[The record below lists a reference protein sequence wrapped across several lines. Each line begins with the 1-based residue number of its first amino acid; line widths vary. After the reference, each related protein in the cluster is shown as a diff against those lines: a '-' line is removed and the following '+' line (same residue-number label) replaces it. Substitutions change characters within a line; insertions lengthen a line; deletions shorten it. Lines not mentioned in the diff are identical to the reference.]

1 MPRLRKSSNPKKSL
15 PNPFL
20 EDFCQLLLGSSVL
33 ITWIHRLPKFVMW
46 WHYTLTSNFFLNT
59 NNKLNLSVR
68 SLVVDWSL
76 SCKADCT
83 EERFWC
89 RASQFSSGFD
99 VRLNS
104 SGSSNVAAAL
114 RSNCRG
120 AERRQRYAGLWL
132 MASVSQ
138 GLFSLTGVRFW
149 WDSIFR
155 LLEISDFFNDSR
167 EPHRSKL
174 WWHGKLMDFC
184 SSTGSKIRKF

>member
-1 MPRLRKSSNPKKSL
+1 MFLQTFVQLDNHPNSLQLKPNFLLVFWEICNFSYLDSWHKKVPRLRKSSNPKKSL

-104 SGSSNVAAAL
+104 TAAAV
-114 RSNCRG
+114 
-120 AERRQRYAGLWL
+120 
-132 MASVSQ
+132 M
-138 GLFSLTGVRFW
+138 
-149 WDSIFR
+149 
-155 LLEISDFFNDSR
+155 
-167 EPHRSKL
+167 
-174 WWHGKLMDFC
+174 
-184 SSTGSKIRKF
+184 

>member
-1 MPRLRKSSNPKKSL
+1 MPR
-15 PNPFL
+15 F
-20 EDFCQLLLGSSVL
+20 SV
-33 ITWIHRLPKFVMW
+33 FVW
-46 WHYTLTSNFFLNT
+46 
-59 NNKLNLSVR
+59 VR
-68 SLVVDWSL
+68 RSA
-76 SCKADCT
+76 K
-83 EERFWC
+83 
-89 RASQFSSGFD
+89 QY
-99 VRLNS
+99 

-138 GLFSLTGVRFW
+138 GLFSLTGVRFR

-174 WWHGKLMDFC
+174 W
-184 SSTGSKIRKF
+184 